1 MPLFLNISEDFQIR
15 NYYTS
20 PDARGVND
28 VKLPDTFDIRTIDI
42 NRDGDTGEFVFSSN
56 VIKENMLKKY
66 ILDGLRENRNQLL
79 DKTDRYAT
87 IDYPHPT
94 EEAKQ
99 AWLDY
104 RQALRDLPANTTDP
118 ENPVWPEAP
127 TP

>member
-1 MPLFLNISEDFQIR
+1 MPLFLNISDDFQIQ

-20 PDARGVND
+20 PDARDVND

-42 NRDGDTGEFVFSSN
+42 NRDTDTGEFVFSSN

-66 ILDGLRENRNQLL
+66 MLDGLRENRNQLL
-79 DKTDRYAT
+79 DKTDRYTT

-99 AWLDY
+99 MWLDY
-104 RQALRDLPANTTDP
+104 RQALRDLPSNTTDP
-118 ENPVWPEAP
+118 ENPVWPQAP